1 MSVLCMSVCL
11 YVHTW
16 GVIALLAWSR
26 DMHIQDLSTG
36 PGWSASVLQP
46 KRLSS
51 AQAHAV
57 PVSSSHDAM
66 CTPLPCA
73 PARLPVDAILLSG
86 KPLPSFSFVS
96 AVSCRGRHLN
106 GCSSAI
112 KRCALA
118 CLAFESHGWLSVA
131 QENRQHARFW
141 SRQALGPAAVCPD
154 RCAYVRIE
162 MEMEIEGGWPAH
174 TATA

>member
-1 MSVLCMSVCL
+1 MTYMHASMYCVRMYVCTHMGRDRFACVEPRHAHTRSLHWMTRIECLCTTAETPLFC
-11 YVHTW
+11 
-16 GVIALLAWSR
+16 
-26 DMHIQDLSTG
+26 
-36 PGWSASVLQP
+36 PGTRCFSPLVT
-46 KRLSS
+46 
-51 AQAHAV
+51 
-57 PVSSSHDAM
+57 M

-73 PARLPVDAILLSG
+73 QGRLTVDAILLSA

-96 AVSCRGRHLN
+96 DISCRGQHLN

-131 QENRQHARFW
+131 HRAGSTRFW
-141 SRQALGPAAVCPD
+141 SRQTLGPAAVCPD
-154 RCAYVRIE
+154 RCAHVRIRDR
-162 MEMEIEGGWPAH
+162 GGWPAH